1 MDGTMKP
8 VQDEVDVVVVGC
20 GYGGIYAMHR
30 LRDELKLA
38 VRGFDMAGGPG
49 GTWWWNRYPG
59 ARCDIES
66 IYYSYSFSD
75 EIQREWTWSERYAA
89 QPEIL
94 RYLEWV
100 ADKLDV
106 PRSFSFNTKITSM
119 VWDDDRN
126 RWLVGTD
133 TGEKVAARFIVSATG
148 NVSVEKD
155 RSLLPG
161 IDGFKGDVHFTGRWP
176 HEKLDFSD
184 KRVGLIGTGASGIQV
199 TQELA
204 KTAKHLTVFQR
215 TANYGV
221 PSRNEAVPA
230 EQQRWNAEHWHEL
243 RGNSR
248 GLNFGINAPKAPPS
262 ALAAAPEERRAH
274 YDRNWEHG
282 GLQIIAS
289 SYGDVLLD
297 ERANE
302 TLAEYIREQIR
313 ERVDDPEIA
322 EKLCPKTHPYGTKRP
337 PLEDGY
343 YEAFNQDN
351 VELVDVSEDEG
362 KPITEV
368 TATGIRTGDT
378 EYEVDVIILATGF
391 DAFTG
396 ALMSLGIVGRGGKT
410 LAEDWSDGPHTYMG
424 ITSAGFPNLFTIT
437 GPTCAVIFYNN
448 PLAIEDHVDFAVD
461 AIRRTLDA
469 GVEVF
474 EVDRANEDRWMKL
487 AHDILHLTLMPRAK
501 SWYMGANIPGKPI
514 ATWMWPLG
522 APLYRAMLADVVNN
536 DYAGIRIGDK
546 PAGRVPPLL
555 RVDPAVAL
563 VLSAMLEDAKPP
575 EEMTLEDTREMLE
588 QFVLVQKPAPE
599 SVEVIETSFPGP
611 ADERP
616 VRIYRPKNAQGPLPV
631 VVFYY
636 GGGFI
641 AGSINACAAPCA
653 NLAETLQAV
662 VVSPGYRLAPEHP
675 FPAATDDTYAALCW
689 AADNVESYGGDPE
702 RIIVMGE
709 SAGGNLAAVAAQRAR
724 DGKQF
729 GSESPALA
737 GQILLNPAIDA
748 DNDTASRVEYKDG
761 PVLSMEM
768 AQGMLSAYL
777 GDMANVASPL
787 ASPGKAKT
795 LANLPPAL
803 VITSECDPLRD
814 DGEDYARALQA
825 AGVKADIVRL
835 KGMVHAVYNMSAFVP
850 RTVEIDAAIAKFVTA
865 ISETRSVAA

>member
-1 MDGTMKP
+1 
-8 VQDEVDVVVVGC
+8 
-20 GYGGIYAMHR
+20 AMHR

-94 RYLEWV
+94 RYLEW
-100 ADKLDV
+100 AAKKLDV

-148 NVSVEKD
+148 NVSVEKP
-155 RSLLPG
+155 RAEFPG
-161 IDGFKGDVHFTGRWP
+161 IENFQGEIYFTGTWP
-176 HEKLDFSD
+176 HEPLDFSD

-204 KTAKHLTVFQR
+204 KTARHLTVFQR

-230 EQQRWNAEHWHEL
+230 ERQRWNAEHWREL

-262 ALAAAPEERRAH
+262 ALATAPEERQTH
-274 YDRNWEHG
+274 YDQNWQHG

-297 ERANE
+297 EQAND
-302 TLAEYIREQIR
+302 TLAEYIRERIR
-313 ERVDDPEIA
+313 ERVNDPEVA

-396 ALMSLGIVGRGGKT
+396 ALMSMGITGRGGRT
-410 LAEDWSDGPHTYMG
+410 LAEDWSDGPHTYLG

-448 PLAIEDHVDFAVD
+448 PLAIEDHVDFAVN
-461 AIRRTLDA
+461 AIRRTLGA
-469 GVEVF
+469 GAEVF
-474 EVDRANEDRWMKL
+474 EVDRANEDTWMKL
-487 AHDILHLTLMPRAK
+487 AHDILHLTLMPTAK

-522 APLYRAMLADVVNN
+522 APLYRAMVADVVNN

-555 RVDPAVAL
+555 RVDPNVAL

-575 EEMTLEDTREMLE
+575 EQMTLEDTRAMIE
-588 QFVLVQKPAPE
+588 QLTMVQKPAPE
-599 SVEVIETSFPGP
+599 SVEVIETSFLGP

-636 GGGFI
+636 
-641 AGSINACAAPCA
+641 
-653 NLAETLQAV
+653 
-662 VVSPGYRLAPEHP
+662 
-675 FPAATDDTYAALCW
+675 
-689 AADNVESYGGDPE
+689 
-702 RIIVMGE
+702 
-709 SAGGNLAAVAAQRAR
+709 
-724 DGKQF
+724 
-729 GSESPALA
+729 
-737 GQILLNPAIDA
+737 
-748 DNDTASRVEYKDG
+748 
-761 PVLSMEM
+761 
-768 AQGMLSAYL
+768 
-777 GDMANVASPL
+777 
-787 ASPGKAKT
+787 
-795 LANLPPAL
+795 
-803 VITSECDPLRD
+803 
-814 DGEDYARALQA
+814 
-825 AGVKADIVRL
+825 
-835 KGMVHAVYNMSAFVP
+835 
-850 RTVEIDAAIAKFVTA
+850 
-865 ISETRSVAA
+865 